1 VNRKTANAL
10 LLLTGAIWGMAFVAQ
25 QSAMDNMPAMLFVS
39 LRFLLAA
46 AVVAP
51 FALRE
56 GKAAGEAFG
65 TRQRVHSVIL
75 GIVFFLGMSTQQLG
89 LLGTSVTNAGFL
101 TTLYVVLV
109 PVLLFVA
116 VGTRQRPAVWFSAIV
131 SLFGIYLLS
140 GSNLSNINWGDWLV
154 VLCALF
160 WAIHVILVGR
170 FASQTRR
177 PVALAAMQFFV
188 CGCLATI
195 THGISSFLGWSQAF
209 LTSESLVAAL
219 PEIAFAGIVAG
230 GLGFTLQVVA
240 QRHTTAS
247 VAAILMGTE
256 SLFAA
261 VFGAIFRG
269 DRLSQSGYLGCALI
283 FAAVLIVE
291 LLPSAKGKA
300 EQNSSDI

>member
-1 VNRKTANAL
+1 
-10 LLLTGAIWGMAFVAQ
+10 MAFVAQ

-116 VGTRQRPAVWFSAIV
+116 VGTRQRPAVWISAFV
-131 SLFGIYLLS
+131 SLIGIYLLS

-154 VLCALF
+154 VLCAVF

-170 FASQTRR
+170 FAGQTRR
-177 PVALAAMQFFV
+177 PIALAATQFFV
-188 CGCLATI
+188 CGCLGTLA
-195 THGISSFLGWSQAF
+195 HGISSLIGWSQAF
-209 LTSESLVAAL
+209 VKAESLVAAL
-219 PEIAFAGIVAG
+219 PEIAFAGIIAG

-247 VAAILMGTE
+247 IAAILMGTE

-261 VFGAIFRG
+261 VFGAIFRD
-269 DRLSQSGYLGCALI
+269 DRLSQSGYFGCALI
-283 FAAVLIVE
+283 FGAVLIVE
-291 LLPSAKGKA
+291 LLPSGKR
-300 EQNSSDI
+300 EQDTDHHPSEFV